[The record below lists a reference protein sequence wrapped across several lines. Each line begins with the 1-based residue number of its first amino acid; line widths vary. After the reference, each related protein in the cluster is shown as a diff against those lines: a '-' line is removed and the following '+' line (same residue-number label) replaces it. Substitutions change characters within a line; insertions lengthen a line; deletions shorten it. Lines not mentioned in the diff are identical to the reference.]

1 MPEGAAVL
9 VTCEHGGKR
18 VPPQYSEL
26 FAEAQHVLAS
36 HRGWDPGAEVLARHL
51 GRALGT
57 VPFVART
64 TRLLVDLNRSPGHP
78 RQFSEFSRRLPD
90 RDRLEILRR
99 YYRPYRRRV
108 EQLVARL
115 TGAGQAVVHLSVHSF
130 TPEWKGEIRQVD
142 TGILFDPSRPWEK
155 ALAGRIRV
163 ALREI
168 RPGWRIRF
176 NQPYKGTSDGLTTWL
191 RRRFSPESYLGLELE
206 FNQALLAG
214 GLGGAVARQVVA
226 ESVAREVRGFL
237 AALETG
243 RFRIPPPAGTRECG

>member
-18 VPPQYSEL
+18 VPSRYSGL
-26 FAEAQHVLAS
+26 FAEAQPVLAS
-36 HRGWDPGAEVLARHL
+36 HRGWDPGAEILARYL

-57 VPFVART
+57 VPVVARI

-78 RQFSEFSRRLPD
+78 RQFSEFSRRLPKT
-90 RDRLEILRR
+90 DRLEILRR

-108 EQLVARL
+108 EQQVARR
-115 TGAGQAVVHLSVHSF
+115 TGAGQVVVHLSVHSF

-142 TGILFDPSRPWEK
+142 AGILFDPSRPGEK

-163 ALREI
+163 GLQEL

-176 NQPYKGTSDGLTTWL
+176 NQPYRGTSDGLTTWL

-206 FNQALLAG
+206 FNQTVLAG
-214 GLGGAVARQVVA
+214 GLGGAGAHQVVA
-226 ESVAREVRGFL
+226 DSVAREVRGFL

-243 RFRIPPPAGTRECG
+243 RFRIRPPAGTPECG